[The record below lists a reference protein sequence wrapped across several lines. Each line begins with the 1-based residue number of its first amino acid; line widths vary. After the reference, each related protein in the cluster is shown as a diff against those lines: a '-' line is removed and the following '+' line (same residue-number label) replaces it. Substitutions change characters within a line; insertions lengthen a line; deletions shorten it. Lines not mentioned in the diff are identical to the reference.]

1 MEETLKMNPYMEMNP
16 SILPM
21 NAQRELYDFYQF
33 LVSKYGSKSQPQK
46 ITLSELV
53 PRQVSAFV
61 PLSRES
67 IYDR

>member
-1 MEETLKMNPYMEMNP
+1 MEETLKINPDIQINL

-33 LVSKYGSKSQPQK
+33 LVSKYGLKNQPEK

-53 PRQVSAFV
+53 PRQVSAFT

>member
-1 MEETLKMNPYMEMNP
+1 METLKINSSMEINP

-21 NAQRELYDFYQF
+21 MAQRELYDFYQF
-33 LVSKYGSKSQPQK
+33 LVSKYASKNQPKK
-46 ITLSELV
+46 IAISDIV
-53 PRQVSAFV
+53 PRQVNPFV